1 MSIAD
6 AERFAEDLKRDK
18 KFQAEAT
25 TKAAGL
31 ASMVELGRSRG
42 YNFTVDE
49 LKQVAR
55 SRSKHPLT
63 DHQLEQ
69 VAGGQGAPPDVV
81 ASVGVS
87 TQYTAAF
94 VSSYAVTNGGG
105 DAVQTVAVIV
115 TLAA

>member
-69 VAGGQGAPPDVV
+69 VAGGQGAPPDAAAAVV
-81 ASVGVS
+81 VSVQS
-87 TQYTAAF
+87 TAAIITTNV
-94 VSSYAVTNGGG
+94 VSNVGG
-105 DAVQTVAVIV
+105 DTAIVQAVVV
-115 TLAA
+115 TIAA

>member
-6 AERFAEDLKRDK
+6 AERFAEDLKSDK

-25 TKAAGL
+25 TKVAGI

-69 VAGGQGAPPDVV
+69 VAGGQGAPPDAAAAVV
-81 ASVGVS
+81 VSVQS
-87 TQYTAAF
+87 TAA
-94 VSSYAVTNGGG
+94 VIATNVGG
-105 DAVQTVAVIV
+105 DTAIVQAVVV
-115 TLAA
+115 TIAA